1 MFEANKLFLL
11 FYFEQNEVTL
21 KLFINGLYKFLGEK
35 YDIAVKWLMKKR
47 KQFFH
52 EKAIIYIH
60 LATFLMV
67 YVIVETL
74 IGETTCNVEERWSR
88 YVSVN
93 NKSSC

>member
-47 KQFFH
+47 KQVFH
-52 EKAIIYIH
+52 EKTIIYIH